1 MGLSSHGRR
10 GAKRLAERL
19 SERRALRWRRPPEIR
34 TGASGGTPTVY
45 YLCPDYPAPSGG
57 IRTIYRHVDILNT
70 AGRSAAVLHHSD
82 GYACRWFEHST
93 RIVGAPSARL
103 SARDV
108 LVVPEIYGP
117 FLQELPREPRLVV
130 FNQNAYL
137 SFEHVRSRSAISYDL
152 FDAALTVSE
161 DSAEFLRFAFPGLE
175 VSIVDY
181 AIDPDVFYPAPE
193 VPARRLAL
201 MPRKRPEDARQ
212 ILWLLGERLRG
223 WEVAPIENASESE
236 TAALLRDSPIFLA
249 LGWREGFGLPPA
261 EAMASGCYAV
271 GFSGFGGRELFDPS
285 FSKPIEDGDVLAA
298 ARELAELLSLYERH
312 PGVVREAG
320 ARAAGQIRER
330 YSLGR
335 QAEAVV
341 AFYDELG

>member
-1 MGLSSHGRR
+1 MGRPSSGRAS
-10 GAKRLAERL
+10 AKRLAQRL
-19 SERRALRWRRPPEIR
+19 SERRALRWRKPPEIR
-34 TGASGGTPTVY
+34 TGGSGGAPTVY
-45 YLCPDYPAPSGG
+45 YLCPDYPHPSGG
-57 IRTIYRHVDILNT
+57 IRTIYRHVDILNA
-70 AGRSAAVLHHSD
+70 AGRDAAVLHHSD

-93 RIVGAPSARL
+93 RIVGAPSVRL
-103 SARDV
+103 SSQDV

-117 FLQELPREPRLVV
+117 FLGRLPREPRLVV

-137 SFEHVRSRSAISYDL
+137 SFEHVRSRAAISYDV

-161 DSAEFLRFAFPGLE
+161 DSADFLRFAFPGLE

-181 AIDPDVFYPAPE
+181 AIDPEVFHPASTEP
-193 VPARRLAL
+193 PKRLAL
-201 MPRKRPEDARQ
+201 MPRKRPDDARQ
-212 ILWLLGERLRG
+212 ILWLLGERLRD
-223 WEVAPIENASESE
+223 WEVVPIENASEGE
-236 TAALLRDSPIFLA
+236 TASLLRSSPVFLA

-261 EAMASGCYAV
+261 EAMASGCYVV

-285 FSKPIEDGDVLAA
+285 FSKQIEDGDVLAA
-298 ARELAELLSLYERH
+298 ARQLAELLSLYERQ

-320 ARAAGQIRER
+320 RRAAGQIRER

>member
-1 MGLSSHGRR
+1 MGLSSGARR
-10 GAKRLAERL
+10 LTERL
-19 SERRALRWRRPPEIR
+19 SERRALRWRKPPAIR
-34 TGASGGTPTVY
+34 TGGSGGAPTVY
-45 YLCPDYPAPSGG
+45 YLCPDYPHPSGG
-57 IRTIYRHVDILNT
+57 IRTIYRHVDILNA
-70 AGRSAAVLHHSD
+70 AGRDAAVLHHSD

-93 RIVGAPSARL
+93 RILGAPSVQL
-103 SARDV
+103 SSQDV

-137 SFEHVRSRSAISYDL
+137 SFEHVRSRSAISYDV

-181 AIDPDVFYPAPE
+181 AIDPDVFRPTSE
-193 VPARRLAL
+193 VPAKRLAL

-212 ILWLLGERLRG
+212 ILWLLGERLCG
-223 WEVAPIENASESE
+223 WEVVPIENASESD
-236 TAALLRDSPIFLA
+236 TAALLRGSPLFLA

-261 EAMASGCYAV
+261 EAMASGCYVV

-285 FSKPIEDGDVLAA
+285 FSKPVEDGDVLAA
-298 ARELAELLSLYERH
+298 ARELAELLSLYERQ
-312 PGVVREAG
+312 PGAVREAG
-320 ARAAGQIRER
+320 LRAAGKVRER

-335 QAEAVV
+335 QAEAVL